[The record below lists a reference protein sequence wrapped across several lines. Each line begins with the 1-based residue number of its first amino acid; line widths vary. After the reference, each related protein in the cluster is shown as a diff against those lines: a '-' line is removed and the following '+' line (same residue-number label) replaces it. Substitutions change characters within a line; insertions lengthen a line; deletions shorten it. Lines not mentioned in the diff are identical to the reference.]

1 MEGEGEESI
10 YFRQKKKKKKSAKS
24 MMTQKNTTSQNN
36 WFGKV
41 FCGKYWLNKSPQ
53 PTEGKTKF

>member
-1 MEGEGEESI
+1 MESEGEEGF
-10 YFRQKKKKKKSAKS
+10 YFRQKKKKKSAKS

-41 FCGKYWLNKSPQ
+41 FRGKYLLNKSPQ
-53 PTEGKTKF
+53 PTKGKTKF